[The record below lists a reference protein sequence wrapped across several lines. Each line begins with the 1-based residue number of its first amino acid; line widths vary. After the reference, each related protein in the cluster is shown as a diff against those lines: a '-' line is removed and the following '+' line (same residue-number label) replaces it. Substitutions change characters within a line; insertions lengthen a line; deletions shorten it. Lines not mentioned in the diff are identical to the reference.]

1 MHFEQLGGI
10 MSKKTRPRFAPEFR
24 LESAQLVVDQKYS
37 VREAVQAMGVG
48 DLRWT
53 NGYDR
58 SERDAQAVKLVQQSQ
73 CPPISEKSDSW
84 KISLSVLS

>member
-37 VREAVQAMGVG
+37 VREAAQAMGVG
-48 DLRWT
+48 NLRWT
-53 NGYDR
+53 NGYDS
-58 SERDAQAVKLVQQSQ
+58 SERNAQVVNLVQQRQ
-73 CPPISEKSDSW
+73 CPPISKKSESW
-84 KISLSVLS
+84 KIALSLLS